1 MKYQFIEDHRNTY
14 PVQRMCAV
22 LEVSSSGYYAWRD
35 RAPSQ
40 RTQEN
45 RELAKHMQ
53 IIHDKARHT
62 YGSPRIHAKLLKQ
75 GFQVSLGRVQRLMSA
90 AVSPSAMVKAGSQAG
105 VLPGAGTTSNAI
117 SSPP

>member
-90 AVSPSAMVKAGSQAG
+90 AVSPSAMVKAGRKLRQS
-105 VLPGAGTTSNAI
+105 VY
-117 SSPP
+117 